1 VKEKNIEDWLTQLK
15 NPSECESGREQAVMT
30 AIKSGLSASQQSSE
44 LDQLA
49 LQRLHRRIEQ
59 EGLYQQAKYQQPKV
73 KRGRNLHRY
82 GYAAAVLLGVAIMLD
97 LSVFKGPTRQALR
110 SAADSDSAQFKMMAA
125 SPQMRKDIAE
135 EEMIESRA
143 EAMSGE
149 QYLADAAKN
158 EAAEMSSAMAKR
170 DRVAAAP
177 QENEQQQ
184 AARQKGGVVAYR
196 LVVTDKQWQTLSEL
210 AGEGISLKQGANAG
224 HWLLQLNSEAD
235 AQRWQQALPES
246 GRNKPWPIAQRID
259 IKLEIVEAQ
268 RGDRNE

>member
-15 NPSECESGREQAVMT
+15 NPSECESAREQAVMA
-30 AIKSGLSASQQSSE
+30 AITSGLSASQQPIE
-44 LDQLA
+44 VDQLA

-82 GYAAAVLLGVAIMLD
+82 GYAAAVLAGLAIMLD
-97 LSVFKGPTRQALR
+97 LSVFNGPTRQALR

-125 SPQMRKDIAE
+125 SQQMRKDIAE

-177 QENEQQQ
+177 QANEQQQ
-184 AARQKGGVVAYR
+184 AARQKEGVVAHR
-196 LVVTDKQWQTLSEL
+196 LVVTDKQWQALREL
-210 AGEGISLKQGANAG
+210 AGEGISLKQGANVG

-246 GRNKPWPIAQRID
+246 ERNKPWPIAQRIEF
-259 IKLEIVEAQ
+259 KLEVVETL

>member
-15 NPSECESGREQAVMT
+15 NPSECESDREQAIMA
-30 AIKSGLSASQQSSE
+30 AIKSGLSASQQSIE
-44 LDQLA
+44 VDQLA

-59 EGLYQQAKYQQPKV
+59 EGLYPQAKYQQPKV

-82 GYAAAVLLGVAIMLD
+82 GYAAAVLAGLAIMLD
-97 LSVFKGPTRQALR
+97 LSVFNGPTRQALR
-110 SAADSDSAQFKMMAA
+110 SAGDSDSAQFKMMAA
-125 SPQMRKDIAE
+125 APQMRKDIAE

-177 QENEQQQ
+177 LANEQHQ
-184 AARQKGGVVAYR
+184 AARQKGGVVAHR
-196 LVVTDKQWQTLSEL
+196 LVVTEKQWQALREL
-210 AGEGISLKQGANAG
+210 AGEGISLKQGANVG
-224 HWLLQLNSEAD
+224 HWILQLNSEAD
-235 AQRWQQALPES
+235 AQRWRKALPES
-246 GRNKPWPIAQRID
+246 ERNKPWPIAQRIEF
-259 IKLEIVEAQ
+259 KLEVVETL